1 MPIALNALKNDRRNT
16 LMTPHIMS
24 FGKHNSL
31 AESIGSSEMKE
42 AKQKDENV
50 VKRKDSSMSALPSM
64 CECSV
69 KDDAESLKSDLVDDA
84 EKDKA
89 QQVITPERKVEA
101 ADEKAKN
108 ENDFDANSSDKKTKL
123 AVKIIRT
130 QEEELIEVA
139 YEEYKL
145 LRNLWHD
152 NIVRMHDAFYN
163 QMKSTIFLVMDLV
176 PGHSLKQIFED
187 DACKTKPL
195 QPTNSIMTVAEVRE
209 AFKQLLSTLDYLQ
222 DYEVG
227 VVHRDINPNNIM
239 IDLPLGDEG
248 DTMRKV
254 KMTLIDFNVA
264 KRFLDTETGN
274 PLLLMTNTGTAR
286 YQAPEML
293 TGRGQSYDER
303 VDMWS
308 AGAVLYYMLTGG
320 YHAFNY
326 ETQEEIEA
334 AILKGDYI
342 RDLKA
347 YKALDDGVKDLI
359 QGLMTVDFE
368 KRLTVQQAMDH
379 PWVREKEDTEANSV
393 STD

>member
-1 MPIALNALKNDRRNT
+1 
-16 LMTPHIMS
+16 
-24 FGKHNSL
+24 
-31 AESIGSSEMKE
+31 
-42 AKQKDENV
+42 
-50 VKRKDSSMSALPSM
+50 
-64 CECSV
+64 
-69 KDDAESLKSDLVDDA
+69 
-84 EKDKA
+84 
-89 QQVITPERKVEA
+89 
-101 ADEKAKN
+101 
-108 ENDFDANSSDKKTKL
+108 
-123 AVKIIRT
+123 
-130 QEEELIEVA
+130 
-139 YEEYKL
+139 
-145 LRNLWHD
+145 
-152 NIVRMHDAFYN
+152 
-163 QMKSTIFLVMDLV
+163 
-176 PGHSLKQIFED
+176 
-187 DACKTKPL
+187 
-195 QPTNSIMTVAEVRE
+195 MTVAEVRE

-239 IDLPLGDEG
+239 VDLPISDES

-320 YHAFNY
+320 HHAFNY

-334 AILKGDYI
+334 AILKGDFI

-347 YKALDDGVKDLI
+347 YQALDDSVKDLI

-368 KRLTVQQAMDH
+368 KRLSVQQAMDH
-379 PWVREKEDTEANSV
+379 PWVRETVDSVDSV
-393 STD
+393 SAD